1 MKVTVIGSGSW
12 GTALANVLAKNDQ
25 DVLIYGINPVEIDDI
40 NHNHMNQRFFG
51 ETLLNEKLKGT
62 SVFEDILD
70 SDVFLLGV
78 PSGAIES
85 VCHQLN
91 ANLNKPVYI
100 INVAKGFHP
109 ISHKY
114 LMDVIEETI
123 DPKFLRA
130 VVSLIGPSHAEEVVE
145 DQLTAVNAVSKDLE
159 AATLV
164 QNLFSN
170 DTFRVYTNDDV
181 IGSQIGVA
189 VKNIIALA
197 SGVAS
202 GLGYGDN
209 TRAAL
214 ITRGLA
220 EMSRYG
226 VKFGGRFETFLGL
239 CGVGDL
245 VVTATS
251 VHSRNFQAGYAVAKA
266 GSADDFNKNNQVTV
280 EGVMAAKIVYEE
292 ALKHN
297 IEMPITEQVYQ
308 VFYENK
314 DPEEAIYELMTRELK
329 HENFKK

>member
-1 MKVTVIGSGSW
+1 MKITIIGSGSW
-12 GTALANVLAKNDQ
+12 GTALGNVLAQNNHE
-25 DVLIYGINPVEIDDI
+25 VLIYGINPSEIDDI
-40 NHNHMNQRFFG
+40 NYNHR
-51 ETLLNEKLKGT
+51 NEKFFQGVTLDPNLKGT
-62 SVFEDILD
+62 NDLNDGLD
-70 SDVFLLGV
+70 ADVFLLAV
-78 PSGAIES
+78 PSVAIES
-85 VCHQLN
+85 ICQQLN
-91 ANLNKPVYI
+91 EALDHPVYI

-109 ISHKY
+109 VSHKY

-123 DPKFLRA
+123 NPELLNA
-130 VVSLIGPSHAEEVVE
+130 VISLIGPSHAEEVVLN
-145 DQLTAVNAVSKDLE
+145 QLTLVNAVSKDLE
-159 AATLV
+159 AAELV
-164 QNLFSN
+164 QELFSN
-170 DTFRVYTNDDV
+170 NTFRVYTNNDV
-181 IGSQIGVA
+181 VGAQIGVA

-226 VKFGGRFETFLGL
+226 MHFGGRMDTFLGL

-251 VHSRNFQAGYAVAKA
+251 EHSRNFQAGYQVAQA
-266 GSADDFNKNNQVTV
+266 GNADDFNQNNKKTV

-297 IEMPITEQVYQ
+297 IEMPITEQVYK

-314 DPEEAIYELMTRELK
+314 NPEAAINELMTRELK
-329 HENFKK
+329 RENYKK

>member
-1 MKVTVIGSGSW
+1 M
-12 GTALANVLAKNDQ
+12 
-25 DVLIYGINPVEIDDI
+25 
-40 NHNHMNQRFFG
+40 
-51 ETLLNEKLKGT
+51 
-62 SVFEDILD
+62 
-70 SDVFLLGV
+70 
-78 PSGAIES
+78 
-85 VCHQLN
+85 
-91 ANLNKPVYI
+91 
-100 INVAKGFHP
+100 
-109 ISHKY
+109 
-114 LMDVIEETI
+114 
-123 DPKFLRA
+123 
-130 VVSLIGPSHAEEVVE
+130 
-145 DQLTAVNAVSKDLE
+145 
-159 AATLV
+159 V

-266 GSADDFNKNNQVTV
+266 GNADDFNKNNQVTV

-314 DPEEAIYELMTRELK
+314 DPKEAIYELMTRELK